1 MIEIVIM
8 KKNNIAISIVLCT
21 AMLLNLSCKK
31 YLEVKS
37 NAKLVIPHTLS
48 DVQGL
53 LDDANL
59 MNLRLTPSFGEASSD
74 DFFLTVNSYN
84 ALSVRAQEAY
94 TWKPTPYRHANDWS
108 LAYTSVFNSNLC
120 LELLES
126 IDRTPANSSQ
136 WDNAKGSAL
145 FYRSFYFL
153 MLTNQHGL
161 AFDEKNSGNDLGIA
175 LRTSSNFNVPSVR
188 SSVSDCYQK
197 IIEDATLALTL
208 LPDYPQHVM
217 RPSKGAAAALLSR
230 CFLYRHEY
238 ETSLKYTLEA
248 LKFNSKLMDYNGD
261 SDLLALS
268 STVPIK
274 KFNKET
280 IWYAELS
287 SNFGV
292 NNTTNS
298 RVDTALYASYNIND
312 LRRTAFFR
320 ASAPYQQFKGNYT
333 ASGTIYFSGLATDEL
348 YLNSAE
354 CKAWLNDL
362 SGAMETLN
370 ILLKSRWRNTVP
382 FSPVTATDKSDA
394 IRKIREERRKE
405 LLMRG
410 LRFADLK
417 RYNKEG
423 ANIILRRVLGS
434 QVFTLAPDSRYYA
447 LPLPTDIIESTGM
460 PQN

>member
-1 MIEIVIM
+1 M
-8 KKNNIAISIVLCT
+8 KKNNIYLSIILFVIVLCSS
-21 AMLLNLSCKK
+21 SCKK
-31 YLEVKS
+31 YLDVKS
-37 NAKLVIPHTLS
+37 NAKLVVPHTLA
-48 DVQGL
+48 DVQGI
-53 LDDANL
+53 LDDANN

-74 DFFLTVNSYN
+74 DFFLPLASYN
-84 ALSVRAQEAY
+84 ALPVRGQEAY
-94 TWKPTPYRHANDWS
+94 TWKPTPYRYANDWS
-108 LAYTSVFNSNLC
+108 LAYTSIFNSNLC
-120 LELLES
+120 LELLEN
-126 IDRTPANSSQ
+126 IERTSANSNQ

-153 MLTNQHGL
+153 MLTNQFGL
-161 AFDEKNSGNDLGIA
+161 AYDEKSSENDLGIA

-188 SSVSDCYQK
+188 ASVSDCYRR
-197 IIEDATLALTL
+197 IIEDATMALSL
-208 LPDYPQHVM
+208 LPEYPQHVM
-217 RPSKGAAAALLSR
+217 RPSKGAVAALLSR
-230 CFLYRHEY
+230 CYLYMHQY
-238 ETSLKYTLEA
+238 DLSLKYTLEA
-248 LKFNSKLMDYNGD
+248 LKINSRLMDFNGD
-261 SDLLALS
+261 SDLLALAS
-268 STVPIK
+268 NVPIK

-298 RVDTALYASYNIND
+298 RIDTNLYASYNTND
-312 LRRTAFFR
+312 LRRAAFFR
-320 ASAPYQQFKGNYT
+320 AVAPYQQFKGNYT

-348 YLNSAE
+348 YLTSAE

-362 SGAMETLN
+362 SGAMESLN
-370 ILLKSRWRNTVP
+370 TLLKSRWRNTVP
-382 FSPVTATDKSDA
+382 YSPITATDKADA

-423 ANIILRRVLGS
+423 ANITLQRVIGN

-447 LPLPTDIIESTGM
+447 LPLPTDIIESSGM
-460 PQN
+460 TQN

>member
-1 MIEIVIM
+1 MMKKYNIGLSIVIF
-8 KKNNIAISIVLCT
+8 IS
-21 AMLLNLSCKK
+21 MLFTLSCKK

-37 NAKLVIPHTLS
+37 NARLVVPNTLA
-48 DVQGL
+48 DAQGL

-59 MNLRLTPSFGEASSD
+59 MNLRIAPSFGEASSD
-74 DFFLTVNSYN
+74 DFFLPLTSYN
-84 ALSVRAQEAY
+84 ALIVRGQEAY
-94 TWKPTPYRHANDWS
+94 TWKPTPYRYGNDWS
-108 LAYTSVFNSNLC
+108 LAYAAVYNSNLC
-120 LELLES
+120 LELLQNIE
-126 IDRTPANSSQ
+126 RTPSNSSL

-153 MLTNQHGL
+153 MLTNQYGL
-161 AFDEKNSGNDLGIA
+161 AFDEKTSENDLGIA

-188 SSVSDCYQK
+188 ASVSDCYRK
-197 IIEDATLALTL
+197 IIEDATLALAL
-208 LPDYPQHVM
+208 LPDYPQHVL

-230 CFLYRHEY
+230 CYLYRHEY
-238 ETSLKYTLEA
+238 DLSLKYTLEA
-248 LKFNSKLMDYNGD
+248 LKLNNKLMDYNGD
-261 SDLLALS
+261 SDLLVLT

-298 RVDTALYASYNIND
+298 RIDTTLYASYNAND

-354 CKAWLNDL
+354 CKAFLNDL
-362 SGAMETLN
+362 PGAMESLN
-370 ILLKSRWRNTVP
+370 TLLKSRWRNTVP
-382 FSPVTATDKSDA
+382 FSPITASDRTDA

-423 ANIILRRVLGS
+423 ANITLRRVLGN
-434 QVFTLAPDSRYYA
+434 QVFTLEPNSRYYA
-447 LPLPTDIIESTGM
+447 LPLPSDIIESSGM
-460 PQN
+460 QQN

>member
-1 MIEIVIM
+1 MM
-8 KKNNIAISIVLCT
+8 KNNIAISILICVS
-21 AMLLNLSCKK
+21 MLFTLSCKK

-37 NAKLVIPHTLS
+37 NAKLVIPNTLS

-59 MNLRLTPSFGEASSD
+59 MNLRVTPSFGEASSD
-74 DFFLTVNSYN
+74 DFFLPLASYN

-94 TWKPTPYRHANDWS
+94 IWQPTPYRYANDWS
-108 LAYTSVFNSNLC
+108 LAYTAIFNSNLC
-120 LELLES
+120 LELLEN
-126 IDRTPANSSQ
+126 IERTPTNSNS

-153 MLTNQHGL
+153 MLTNQYGL
-161 AFDEKNSGNDLGIA
+161 AFDEKTSENDLGIA

-188 SSVSDCYQK
+188 ASVSDCYRK
-197 IIEDATLALTL
+197 VVEDATLALEL
-208 LPDYPQHVM
+208 LPDYPQHVL

-230 CFLYRHEY
+230 CYLYRHDY
-238 ETSLKYTLEA
+238 ELSLKYTLQA
-248 LKFNSKLMDYNGD
+248 LKLNNKLMDYNGD
-261 SDLLALS
+261 NDLLALT

-298 RVDTALYASYNIND
+298 RIDTMLYASYNVND
-312 LRRTAFFR
+312 LRKIAFFR
-320 ASAPYQQFKGNYT
+320 ASAQFQQFKGNYT

-348 YLNSAE
+348 YLTSAE
-354 CKAWLNDL
+354 CKAWLGDL
-362 SGAMETLN
+362 PGSMEALN
-370 ILLKSRWRNTVP
+370 TLLKSRWRNTVT
-382 FSPVTATDKSDA
+382 FSPVTATDKTDA

-423 ANIILRRVLGS
+423 ANITLKRVIGS
-434 QVFTLAPDSRYYA
+434 QVFTLEPSSRYYA
-447 LPLPTDIIESTGM
+447 LPLPTDIIEATGM